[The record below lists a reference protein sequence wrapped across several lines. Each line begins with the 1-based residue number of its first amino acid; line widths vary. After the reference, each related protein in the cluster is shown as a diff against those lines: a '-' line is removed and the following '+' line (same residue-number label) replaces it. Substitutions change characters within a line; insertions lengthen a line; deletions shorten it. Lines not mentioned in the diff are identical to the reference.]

1 MWTLG
6 TTRATDN
13 FVGYIVEQFLQFQ
26 MEKKKGLYFVTK
38 KQYWSQHTQAMWN
51 QHLKTKER
59 TTLQAPLP
67 TILCEFGRRKL
78 CRNEERLFGATLE
91 DEAGG
96 NIRAAI
102 VVFFAAGQAQVQ
114 GMVVKCAILITL

>member
-1 MWTLG
+1 
-6 TTRATDN
+6 
-13 FVGYIVEQFLQFQ
+13 
-26 MEKKKGLYFVTK
+26 
-38 KQYWSQHTQAMWN
+38 MWN
-51 QHLKTKER
+51 QQQKTKER
-59 TTLQAPLP
+59 TTLQVPLP

-102 VVFFAAGQAQVQ
+102 VVFFAAGQAKVQ

>member
-1 MWTLG
+1 MSLRSSLDFNTH
-6 TTRATDN
+6 
-13 FVGYIVEQFLQFQ
+13 
-26 MEKKKGLYFVTK
+26 
-38 KQYWSQHTQAMWN
+38 KQQQ
-51 QHLKTKER
+51 QKTKER
-59 TTLQAPLP
+59 TTLQVPLP

-102 VVFFAAGQAQVQ
+102 VVFFAAGQAKVQ
-114 GMVVKCAILITL
+114 GMVVKCAILIAL

>member
-1 MWTLG
+1 MDVNRRNYKNHGQLRG
-6 TTRATDN
+6 LLLNNPFN
-13 FVGYIVEQFLQFQ
+13 FKW
-26 MEKKKGLYFVTK
+26 KKRSLLCHQETVLISTH
-38 KQYWSQHTQAMWN
+38 SAVWN
-51 QHLKTKER
+51 QQLKTKER
-59 TTLQAPLP
+59 STLQASLP

-91 DEAGG
+91 DETGG